1 MSGAADAHP
10 APGAALDGPRM
21 VTLADIRAAVGADA
35 IWCPDL
41 AVPVTGVVAADL
53 MSDVLVDGRPGY
65 VLVTGLANVQTIR
78 TAAIAD
84 LAAVV
89 FARGKAVP
97 PEVIGLAQEMRVP
110 IFTSPLSLFD
120 AAGGLYATLRD
131 RVEGAGEK
139 RQA

>member
-1 MSGAADAHP
+1 MSGAADARP
-10 APGAALDGPRM
+10 APGTALDGPRR
-21 VTLADIRAAVGADA
+21 VTLADIRTAVGADA

-41 AVPVTGVVAADL
+41 AVAVTGVVAADL
-53 MSDVLVDGRPGY
+53 MSDVLVDGRPGF

-97 PEVIGLAQEMRVP
+97 PEVIELAREMKVP

-131 RVEGAGEK
+131 QAAEAGER